1 MDELLASCEN
11 PSDALS
17 DLLELCLDLN
27 STDNMT
33 VVLVLFDD
41 ALKPDPAKVAARLER
56 LQEQENLKNLLNEEM
71 KKQTNMMKDNTPIEE
86 PERPLDADLEESQES
101 EENSKY
107 YVHCKACNTYFPE
120 SKLLEHNKN
129 CLANPDTLKRF
140 VNRYE
145 SVLAS
150 EIKEENK
157 Q

>member
-1 MDELLASCEN
+1 M
-11 PSDALS
+11 
-17 DLLELCLDLN
+17 DLN

-41 ALKPDPAKVAARLER
+41 ALKYFSISRHFHRLFDRPDPAKVAARLER

-86 PERPLDADLEESQES
+86 PHRPLDADLEESNES

-129 CLANPDTLKRF
+129 CLANPDTLKR
-140 VNRYE
+140 V
-145 SVLAS
+145 
-150 EIKEENK
+150 
-157 Q
+157 